1 VTDTLIRLPATPGHR
16 FWAETATSP
25 PDWWFVV
32 QVDHFLG
39 PNYVSAR
46 GGSLTWRSAVTE
58 ALRELPAP
66 VAPKVPPPA
75 GPVIRVTA
83 VHRAVE
89 PQTGAD
95 GSADTG
101 MRLRP
106 RYPSATL
113 AQAVG
118 VLTDAGFAVH
128 EGWPAA
134 ANHPSLAEAFGEVW
148 SGPEARA
155 LAHQILDDCPG
166 QCDADRDCRMG
177 AEHDGPHLWRQGG
190 WRD

>member
-39 PNYVSAR
+39 PNYVSAH

-58 ALRELPAP
+58 ALRELPEP
-66 VAPKVPPPA
+66 PPKVPQQPA
-75 GPVIRVTA
+75 PVVRVTA
-83 VHRAVE
+83 IQRAVE
-89 PQTGAD
+89 PLPGAD
-95 GSADTG
+95 GPADTG

-106 RYPSATL
+106 RYPSTVL

-118 VLTDAGFAVH
+118 ALADAGVVVRDDWF
-128 EGWPAA
+128 AA
-134 ANHPSLAEAFGEVW
+134 AVDQSTLHEAFGEVW

-177 AEHDGPHLWRQGG
+177 AEHECPHLWRQDG